1 MFVMSL
7 PPSRVKALDT
17 AERLQ
22 LQTAYTAWTTNTA
35 YIDNGGNIRL
45 KTGGGIAPWNKL
57 VKSLFLDQ
65 CDFHRAAHQ
74 WNAGVFVDPTQCPR
88 FVSYGLQGRTEVRLA
103 RGETFGPAVATTNTV
118 PAADLIAQALY
129 EYMKTPHGREK
140 VEELIRTTGLV

>member
-1 MFVMSL
+1 MKPNAEYETAVMAFVADIL
-7 PPSRVKALDT
+7 DGQKSR
-17 AERLQ
+17 Q
-22 LQTAYTAWTTNTA
+22 
-35 YIDNGGNIRL
+35 
-45 KTGGGIAPWNKL
+45 
-57 VKSLFLDQ
+57 FLDAFRPIQ
-65 CDFHRAAHQ
+65 RRVCHQ
-74 WNAGVFVDPTQCPR
+74 LPR